1 MPYQPSPWLATGISA
16 LALIVS
22 SLNYFRDRAWLKATC
37 KFVQPPDENPYVY
50 VRIVNK
56 GRRPIILRMW
66 GGSDGT
72 EWSGSFFG
80 NEKEGLRLAEH
91 EMHEFTIDREGL
103 YNPTPEADIVYSD
116 LWLEDTL
123 GRRHKI
129 KGAKG
134 NVARLRAS

>member
-1 MPYQPSPWLATGISA
+1 MNLEPSPWIATGISA

-22 SLNYFRDRAWLKATC
+22 SLNYVRDRAWLQATC
-37 KFVQPPDENPYVY
+37 KFVQPPESNPYVY
-50 VRIVNK
+50 VHIVNK

-66 GGSDGT
+66 GGTDGK

-91 EMHEFTIDREGL
+91 EMHDFTIDREGL
-103 YNPTPEADIVYSD
+103 FNPTPYTDIVYAD
-116 LWLEDTL
+116 LWVEDTL

-129 KGAKG
+129 KGAK
-134 NVARLRAS
+134 ASLAKLWGK